1 MLSQIISHTPTWVF
15 GLFFGLLLLGLV
27 QTKQR
32 TVKRYTI
39 YILPL
44 AMFIFSGIGIASAF
58 GFSGVTIV
66 SWLLGITLLLVVG
79 LKVKWGQTVIR
90 EADRLTIAGSWQ
102 PLILMMAIFFTK
114 YCVTVMLAREV
125 NFIGDIAFVATVSLL
140 YGCFNGVFIARCVVM
155 RQVKA

>member
-66 SWLLGITLLLVVG
+66 SWLLGITLLY
-79 LKVKWGQTVIR
+79 QS
-90 EADRLTIAGSWQ
+90 D
-102 PLILMMAIFFTK
+102 
-114 YCVTVMLAREV
+114 
-125 NFIGDIAFVATVSLL
+125 
-140 YGCFNGVFIARCVVM
+140 
-155 RQVKA
+155 